1 MITVQ
6 MDSRLST
13 LFSSETGASI
23 YSSVI
28 ATVDRYAMRE
38 KLLRGVLVGLSG
50 GADSVMLLCTLI
62 KYAADNGAPAPVA
75 VHINHLIRGEEA
87 YRDEALSRRLAEEL
101 GAEFI
106 AFKIDVPRL
115 ARERGVGLEEC
126 ARDVRYSKFA
136 DIISGRDDISTVAV
150 AHNKDDNAETVIFN
164 IMRGAGT
171 RGAAGIPPV
180 RDNVIRPL
188 ISVSKADIISALDG
202 AGIPYVTDSTNLT
215 TDYDRNYI
223 RHKIIPSLAKLGR
236 DVSEQLMRLSENL
249 RCDDDYISSVAEK
262 FITAGD
268 LSCGALLRLHSAPR
282 TRVIMRLAQSA
293 GVSVSAVQ
301 ISAIS
306 SLLSDGNFSYSLG
319 GGISFVA
326 ERGICSVR
334 RDSAPIDYNFRIEKG
349 RNVLT
354 GLGAELLVTDTPPD
368 KFSLNIYK
376 KSIQGDLSSAIINGS
391 LSLAPKRDGDTV
403 YFGGMTHKLKK
414 LYNDRGIPPSL
425 RPTIPVLSDESGVL
439 WIPGIGVRDD
449 GVREHARGPIVTLC
463 LGRVDDGSDSV
474 LRWAEKF
481 K

>member
-28 ATVDRYAMRE
+28 ATVDRYAMRDR
-38 KLLRGVLVGLSG
+38 LSHGVLVGLSG
-50 GADSVMLLCTLI
+50 GADSVMLLCVLV
-62 KYAADNGAPAPVA
+62 KYAEENGTPMPVA

-87 YRDEALSRRLAEEL
+87 DRDEALSERFAEEL
-101 GAEFI
+101 GVEFV

-136 DIISGRDDISTVAV
+136 DIISSRNDISAVAI

-164 IMRGAGT
+164 IMRGSGT

-188 ISVSKADIISALDG
+188 ISVSKADILSVLD
-202 AGIPYVTDSTNLT
+202 ASGIPYATDSTNLT

-223 RHKIIPSLAKLGR
+223 RHEIIPSLSRLGR

-262 FITAGD
+262 FMEAGD
-268 LSCGALLRLHSAPR
+268 LSCRALLCLHPAPR
-282 TRVIMRLAQSA
+282 TRVIMRLAQEA

-301 ISAIS
+301 IAAIS
-306 SLLSDGNFSYSLG
+306 SLLSGSDFLYSLG

-334 RDSAPIDYNFRIEKG
+334 RDSAPIDYNFRIKRG

-354 GLGAELLVTDTPPD
+354 GLGAELLVTDCRPD
-368 KFSLNIYK
+368 KSSLNIYK
-376 KSIQGDLSSAIINGS
+376 KSIQGDLSSAIINGN

-449 GVREHARGPIVTLC
+449 GVRERLRGPIVTLC

-474 LRWAEKF
+474 LRWAENF

>member
-1 MITVQ
+1 
-6 MDSRLST
+6 
-13 LFSSETGASI
+13 
-23 YSSVI
+23 
-28 ATVDRYAMRE
+28 
-38 KLLRGVLVGLSG
+38 
-50 GADSVMLLCTLI
+50 
-62 KYAADNGAPAPVA
+62 
-75 VHINHLIRGEEA
+75 
-87 YRDEALSRRLAEEL
+87 
-101 GAEFI
+101 
-106 AFKIDVPRL
+106 
-115 ARERGVGLEEC
+115 
-126 ARDVRYSKFA
+126 
-136 DIISGRDDISTVAV
+136 
-150 AHNKDDNAETVIFN
+150 
-164 IMRGAGT
+164 
-171 RGAAGIPPV
+171 
-180 RDNVIRPL
+180 
-188 ISVSKADIISALDG
+188 
-202 AGIPYVTDSTNLT
+202 
-215 TDYDRNYI
+215 
-223 RHKIIPSLAKLGR
+223 
-236 DVSEQLMRLSENL
+236 
-249 RCDDDYISSVAEK
+249 
-262 FITAGD
+262 
-268 LSCGALLRLHSAPR
+268 
-282 TRVIMRLAQSA
+282 
-293 GVSVSAVQ
+293 VQ